1 MLRFTRYFRTAALTL
16 LLPTLVLPGIALAA
30 SAESGTAVEQHVR
43 AGWHQGIGRGYQTL
57 ASDSETL
64 LQQAKAYCQQPSTE
78 ARSSV
83 ARNSVE
89 SAWKQA
95 FKAWQQVRF
104 VNFGPVETNNR
115 AWQFQFWPD
124 PKNLIAR
131 KADLLLKDG
140 SAVSA
145 ETIGQAGVAVQGFP
159 MLEYLLFDTRF
170 NTNDHALPAET
181 SCQILIQVAAHVVDN
196 SQQLVADWGEFRA
209 HYLATGNYTHATIR
223 AAMSAL
229 EVVEERRL
237 ATPMGLRGNGKR
249 SVYAADAWRSGSS
262 LASIAASVD
271 GLQKYFL
278 PGLEELLN
286 KQGESDLAQRISR
299 QFGEVQEHFPAMD
312 LALNPLL
319 EDDNAYRSL
328 QGLYVDVSQ
337 LTTLVSGEAATTLGV
352 IRGFNSSDGD

>member
-1 MLRFTRYFRTAALTL
+1 MLRLTRYFRTAALTL
-16 LLPTLVLPGIALAA
+16 LLPTLLLPGLALSA
-30 SAESGTAVEQHVR
+30 SAEFGTAVEQQTR
-43 AGWHQGIGRGYQTL
+43 AGWHQGIGRGYQAL

-64 LQQAKAYCQQPSTE
+64 LQQARAYCQQPSTE
-78 ARSSV
+78 ARN
-83 ARNSVE
+83 ALE
-89 SAWKQA
+89 SNWKQA
-95 FKAWQQVRF
+95 FGAWQKVRF
-104 VNFGPVETNNR
+104 VDFGPVETNNR

-140 SAVSA
+140 TAVSA
-145 ETIGQAGVAVQGFP
+145 ETVGQAGVAVQGFP

-170 NTNDHALPAET
+170 NTGDHALPTKT
-181 SCQILIQVAAHVVDN
+181 SCQLLIQVAAHVVDN
-196 SQQLVADWGEFRA
+196 SQQLVADWSEFKPR
-209 HYLATGNYTHATIR
+209 YLATGNYTHATIR
-223 AAMSAL
+223 AAMTAL
-229 EVVEERRL
+229 EVAEERRL

-262 LASIAASVD
+262 LASIGASVD

-278 PGLEELLN
+278 PGLEKLLN
-286 KQGESDLAQRISR
+286 EQGESDLAQRINK

-312 LALNPLL
+312 LALKPLL

-337 LTTLVSGEAATTLGV
+337 LATLVNGEAAARLGV
-352 IRGFNSSDGD
+352 IRGFNASDGD